1 MNRRQFLAL
10 SSLTPNLLPHASAMT
25 SQINSRDILTMPAP
39 EADERISYGSDSLQF
54 GELRLPAGDGP
65 HPVAVV
71 IHGGFWR
78 TAYTLDHI
86 GHLATALTE
95 AGVATWSLE
104 YRRIGDPGGGWPGT
118 FEDIGAGADF
128 VRQLAESASLDLA
141 RIVTVGHSAG
151 GHLAL
156 WLAGRPR
163 LPSGSVLA
171 ASDPLL
177 LTGVV
182 SLAGVADL
190 RRAWELE
197 LSNTVVAELLG
208 GAPAE
213 VTERYRLASPIERLP
228 LGLPQYLVHGTD
240 DPIVPFEI
248 SERYTPRAQEEADDA
263 RLVRIEGAGHFEL
276 IDPRSGAWPSVSG
289 AVLNILELK

>member
-54 GELRLPAGDGP
+54 GELRRPAGDGP

-78 TAYTLDHI
+78 AAYSLDHI

-156 WLAGRPR
+156 WLAGRPGAAGR
-163 LPSGSVLA
+163 EPTGGKRSTSLDRSRVPCGRRRPSPGLGIGIEQHRGRRV
-171 ASDPLL
+171 
-177 LTGVV
+177 
-182 SLAGVADL
+182 AGW
-190 RRAWELE
+190 RA
-197 LSNTVVAELLG
+197 G
-208 GAPAE
+208 
-213 VTERYRLASPIERLP
+213 
-228 LGLPQYLVHGTD
+228 
-240 DPIVPFEI
+240 
-248 SERYTPRAQEEADDA
+248 
-263 RLVRIEGAGHFEL
+263 
-276 IDPRSGAWPSVSG
+276 
-289 AVLNILELK
+289 

>member
-10 SSLTPNLLPHASAMT
+10 SSLTPNLIPHAWAMT

-78 TAYTLDHI
+78 AAYSLDHI

-118 FEDIGAGADF
+118 FEDVGAGADF
-128 VRQLAESASLDLA
+128 VRQLAKSAALDLG
-141 RIVTVGHSAG
+141 RIAAIGHSAG

-156 WLAGRPR
+156 WLASRSELPR
-163 LPSGSVLA
+163 GIPLA
-171 ASDPLL
+171 VNDPLPL
-177 LTGVV
+177 SGIV

-197 LSNTVVAELLG
+197 LSNTVVADLLG
-208 GAPAE
+208 GSPAD
-213 VTERYRLASPIERLP
+213 VTERYRLTSPIERLP
-228 LGLPQYLVHGTD
+228 LGLPQYLVHGND

-248 SERYTPRAQEEADDA
+248 SESYTLRAQEEGDDA

-276 IDPRSGAWPSVSG
+276 IDPRSDAWPSVAD
-289 AVLNILELK
+289 AVLNILELN